1 MTRVRSH
8 VATHWATGFP
18 MKRSLDLWSLNAYGR
33 SWFCKDICDILM
45 AQSLTEIPRNRAQMG
60 KALLEYSPLFRKT
73 ITECD
78 DILAG
83 LSDKPSWSI
92 AKELQSGSD
101 ATNIHKAEYSQPLCT
116 ALQLGLVTL
125 LDSWG
130 LKPDVV
136 IGHSSGEIAA
146 AYAAGFMSMSDAITN
161 AYYRGLVLS
170 EGIVKLDDDRASGG
184 SMCAIGLSQDK
195 AIELL
200 GELSNRIQ
208 LAAVNS
214 PTSCTLSGD
223 HDAIDEIIAICRTR
237 GHFCRKLRVDVGKLV
252 RL

>member
-1 MTRVRSH
+1 
-8 VATHWATGFP
+8 
-18 MKRSLDLWSLNAYGR
+18 
-33 SWFCKDICDILM
+33 M
-45 AQSLTEIPRNRAQMG
+45 APSLTQVLVNRAQMG
-60 KALLEYSPLFRKT
+60 KALIEYSPLFRKT

-92 AKELQSGSD
+92 VKELQKGPD
-101 ATNIHKAEYSQPLCT
+101 ETNAHKAEYSQPLCT
-116 ALQLGLVTL
+116 ALQLGLVTV

-136 IGHSSGEIAA
+136 VGHSSGEIAA
-146 AYAAGFMSMSDAITN
+146 AYTAGLMSMSDAITN

-170 EGIVKLDDDRASGG
+170 ETVMKSDDRAPKG
-184 SMCAIGLSQDK
+184 SMCAVGLSQDK

-200 GELSNRIQ
+200 SDFADRVQ

-223 HDAIDEIIAICRTR
+223 KDAIEEISAICQSR

-252 RL
+252 PLSMLPKFGLG